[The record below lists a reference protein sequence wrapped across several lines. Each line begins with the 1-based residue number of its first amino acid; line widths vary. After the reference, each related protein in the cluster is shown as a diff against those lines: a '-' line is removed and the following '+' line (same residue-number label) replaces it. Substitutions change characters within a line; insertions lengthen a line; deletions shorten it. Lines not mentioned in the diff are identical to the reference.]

1 MAEARP
7 VSRSIY
13 CFKYA
18 SLLPGLRARLARRFG
33 TNRVNTELTAV
44 SLTVLQGEDKMRST
58 MPTAIN
64 QRVNE
69 IQQALCDVEI
79 DGWLFYDFR
88 GSDPLAY
95 RILQLD
101 PTIHVTRRWYY
112 WIPAQGVPVKLLHR
126 IEPHVLDALPG
137 QVDYYVSWE
146 QQRQIL
152 ARLLAGGLRVAMQ
165 YSHLNAVPY
174 VSRVDAG
181 TIELIRSYDVDVVSS
196 ADLIQRFEACWTDHQ
211 LESHQFAALAL
222 RRIVDQTF
230 SEVRE
235 TITQGRGLTEY
246 GVQQFIV
253 ARIRE
258 AGMVTSSAPI
268 VAVNDHSADPHYGP
282 TEIGSAEV
290 TRDALLLIDLWAKRS
305 GPGSVYADITWTGY
319 VGRTVPTKHREIFDL
334 VRQGRDAALAFVRIE
349 TTAGRR
355 PFGWE
360 VDNAC
365 RQVIQHGGYGDH
377 FVHRTGHSIGEEVHG
392 NGANIDGLETQ
403 DTRRLMPRTCF
414 SIEPGIYLP
423 GEFGIRSE
431 LDVYLAEREALV
443 FGLPLQ
449 SEIVPLL

>member
-1 MAEARP
+1 M
-7 VSRSIY
+7 
-13 CFKYA
+13 
-18 SLLPGLRARLARRFG
+18 
-33 TNRVNTELTAV
+33 TTAV
-44 SLTVLQGEDKMRST
+44 Q
-58 MPTAIN
+58 
-64 QRVNE
+64 QRVSE
-69 IQQALCDVEI
+69 IQQALRDAEI

-101 PTIHVTRRWYY
+101 PTLHVTRRWYY
-112 WIPAQGVPVKLLHR
+112 WIPSQGVPVKLLHR

-137 QVDYYVSWE
+137 QADYYVSWE

-152 ARLLAGGLRVAMQ
+152 GRLLAGGLHVAMQ
-165 YSHLNAVPY
+165 YSPLNAVPY

-181 TIELIRSYDVDVVSS
+181 TIELIRSYNVEVVSS
-196 ADLIQRFEACWTDHQ
+196 ADLIQTFEARWTDRQ
-211 LESHQFAALAL
+211 LESHQCAAAAL

-230 SEVRE
+230 SDVHES
-235 TITQGRGLTEY
+235 ITRGRGLTEY
-246 GVQQFIV
+246 GVQQFIL

-268 VAVNDHSADPHYGP
+268 AAVNAHSADPHYGP
-282 TEIGSAEV
+282 PETGSAEV
-290 TRDALLLIDLWAKRS
+290 TRDALLLIDLWGKRAE
-305 GPGSVYADITWTGY
+305 PGSVYADITWTGY
-319 VGRTVPTKHREIFDL
+319 VGQIVPLKHREIFDV
-334 VRQGRDAALAFVRIE
+334 VRQGRDEALAFVRTE
-349 TTAGRR
+349 MAAGHR

-360 VDNAC
+360 VDNVC
-365 RQVIQHGGYGDH
+365 RQVIQRSGYGDH

-403 DTRRLMPRTCF
+403 DTRRLMSKTCF

-449 SEIVPLL
+449 NEIVPLF

>member
-1 MAEARP
+1 M
-7 VSRSIY
+7 
-13 CFKYA
+13 
-18 SLLPGLRARLARRFG
+18 
-33 TNRVNTELTAV
+33 T
-44 SLTVLQGEDKMRST
+44 
-58 MPTAIN
+58 TAIY
-64 QRVNE
+64 QRISE
-69 IQQALCDVEI
+69 IQQALRDAEI

-101 PTIHVTRRWYY
+101 PTLHVTRRWYY

-126 IEPHVLDALPG
+126 IEPHVLDTLPG
-137 QVDYYVSWE
+137 QADCYVSWE
-146 QQRQIL
+146 QQREIL

-165 YSHLNAVPY
+165 YSPLNAVPY

-181 TIELIRSYDVDVVSS
+181 TIELIRSYDVEVVSS
-196 ADLIQRFEACWTDHQ
+196 ADLIQTFEARWTDRQ
-211 LESHQFAALAL
+211 LESHQFAATAL

-230 SEVRE
+230 NHVHEA
-235 TITQGRGLTEY
+235 ITRGRGLTEY
-246 GVQQFIV
+246 GVQQFIL

-268 VAVNDHSADPHYGP
+268 AAVNAHSADPHYGP
-282 TEIGSAEV
+282 TETGSAEV
-290 TRDALLLIDLWAKRS
+290 TRDALLLIDLWAKRAEA
-305 GPGSVYADITWTGY
+305 GSVYADITWTGY
-319 VGRTVPTKHREIFDL
+319 VGQTVPVKDREIFDL
-334 VRQGRDAALAFVRIE
+334 VRQGRDAALTFVQKE
-349 TTAGRR
+349 VAAGHR

-360 VDNAC
+360 VDDAC
-365 RQVIQHGGYGDH
+365 RQVIRRGGYGDQ

-403 DTRRLMPRTCF
+403 DTRRLMSRTCF

-431 LDVYLAEREALV
+431 LDVYLSDREALV

-449 SEIVPLL
+449 SEIVPIF

>member
-1 MAEARP
+1 MAA
-7 VSRSIY
+7 
-13 CFKYA
+13 
-18 SLLPGLRARLARRFG
+18 
-33 TNRVNTELTAV
+33 TLTAW
-44 SLTVLQGEDKMRST
+44 QRDDKMPAT
-58 MPTAIN
+58 MNTAID
-64 QRVNE
+64 QHVSE
-69 IQQALCDVEI
+69 IQQALRDAEI

-95 RILQLD
+95 RILRID
-101 PTIHVTRRWYY
+101 PTVHVTRRWYY

-137 QVDYYVSWE
+137 QADCYVSWE

-165 YSHLNAVPY
+165 YSPLNAVPY

-181 TIELIRSYDVDVVSS
+181 TIELIRSYDVEVVSS
-196 ADLIQRFEACWTDHQ
+196 ADLIQTFEARWTDRQ
-211 LESHQFAALAL
+211 LESHQFAAAAL
-222 RRIVDQTF
+222 RRIVDETF
-230 SEVRE
+230 SHVHE
-235 TITQGRGLTEY
+235 TITQGRSLTEY
-246 GVQQFIV
+246 GVQQFIL

-268 VAVNDHSADPHYGP
+268 AAVNAHSADPHYGP
-282 TEIGSAEV
+282 TETGSAEV
-290 TRDALLLIDLWAKRS
+290 TRDALLLIDLWAKQAEA
-305 GPGSVYADITWTGY
+305 GSVYADITWTGY
-319 VGRTVPTKHREIFDL
+319 VGRTVPVKHREIFDV
-334 VRQGRDAALAFVRIE
+334 VRQGRDAALAFVQKQ
-349 TTAGRR
+349 TAAGHH

-360 VDNAC
+360 VDDAC
-365 RQVIQHGGYGDH
+365 RQVIQHSGYGNQ

-449 SEIVPLL
+449 SEIVPIF